1 MYRQRLR
8 GKKHLGGGI
17 VGHKGSA
24 KLPVSKMIRKYGVGW
39 GREAEDAN
47 IRPVPEALLQ
57 LAQTGPWVKA
67 ALV

>member
-8 GKKHLGGGI
+8 GKKTFGGGGGEI

-39 GREAEDAN
+39 GE
-47 IRPVPEALLQ
+47 
-57 LAQTGPWVKA
+57 GSGG
-67 ALV
+67 